1 MIKRLLRLLFI
12 LIILSGL
19 KLHAQGFKYGLEAGF
34 DVANSHVT
42 GLLSSGRMYYPMISY
57 NINGYLG
64 YKINGLIGVS
74 IEPGFIQKGGLEKG
88 NPDFRVQNNYIQ
100 IPLLID
106 YFINDKFYLSL
117 GPEFA
122 YLINAKA
129 KSTNKTNDITKYY
142 DRRNELSGLIGINYN
157 IYKGFDIGLRY
168 NHGLTYYSKVDLVN
182 ENGDKVGEVK
192 EYNQY
197 FQLILR
203 IKI

>member
-1 MIKRLLRLLFI
+1 MKKRLLKLLLS
-12 LIILSGL
+12 LIILYGL
-19 KLHAQGFKYGLEAGF
+19 KLQAQRLNYGLEAGF

-42 GLLSSGRMYYPMISY
+42 GLPSGRMYYPMISY
-57 NINGYLG
+57 NINCYLG
-64 YKINGLIGVS
+64 YKINGILRVL

-88 NPDFRVQNNYIQ
+88 TPDFRVQNNYIQ
-100 IPLLID
+100 MPLLVD
-106 YFINDKFYLSL
+106 YFINDKLYLSL

-129 KSTNKTNDITKYY
+129 KSSNQTNDITKYY

-157 IYKGFDIGLRY
+157 IYKWFDIGLRY
-168 NHGLTYYSKVDLVN
+168 NHGLTYYSKIDLVN
-182 ENGDKVGEVK
+182 ENGDKVGNVK

-203 IKI
+203 IKK